1 MQELNLTIRKADLE
15 TIIRHCRAE
24 LPNEACGIL
33 GGRGSTVDE
42 VYSMRNGRPS
52 PASFEMVPEEQFR
65 VMKGLREAG
74 RTVVGIYHSHPAAGA
89 VPSVR
94 DVELAY
100 WPETLFP
107 NQPAAVTVIVSLI
120 DRRAPVVKGYAI
132 TEAGVEEVPL
142 VIT

>member
-1 MQELNLTIRKADLE
+1 MQDIHLTIRKADLE

-33 GGRGSTVDE
+33 GGRCGTVDE
-42 VYSMRNGRPS
+42 VYPMKNGRPS

-65 VMKGLREAG
+65 VMQGLRETG
-74 RTVVGIYHSHPAAGA
+74 RTLVGVYHSHPSAGA